1 MTREIY
7 HHKRQEKFFST
18 SELPVTDDI
27 QSNEN
32 VSIARKA
39 GRGVLWNF
47 LAFGLSKGTL
57 LLTTSILAR
66 LLTKEDFGL
75 VAVAVVAISYL
86 SVVKDLGLGLA
97 LIQRRDDVEEA
108 ANTVFTINTLLGAAL
123 SLLILPLA
131 PLFAAYFQEPQ
142 VTPVLR
148 SLGLSFAINALG
160 ATHINLLMRD
170 LDYRRKF
177 IPDMG
182 NTLIK
187 GILSISLA
195 FTGFGVWALVFG
207 QLAGALTSVALA
219 WTVKP
224 WRPRLAVNFTI
235 ARQLAQFGASITGV
249 DILTVF
255 VENLS
260 YIIIGR
266 LLGVAALGV
275 FSISY
280 RLPEM
285 LIVGNLWIIASVLFP
300 TFSSIQDKPEE
311 LRRGFLVSI
320 RLVQLIVMPLCLGL
334 FAAADPI
341 VRVFFGEQWLE
352 TIPLLRILSF
362 YALIYSVGYH
372 AGDVYK
378 AIGRPDILF
387 KLNIMSA
394 AILAP
399 ALFIGSQFGLIGF
412 AWGYL
417 TAIVFD
423 QAITL
428 YVASRFIKVSF
439 LDILSE
445 MKPAAAG
452 ILFMLPAAFGVLTL
466 TQTLSPFLQLPLV
479 VLAGAA
485 GYLVAVWQFE
495 GSSLLR
501 LAHVV
506 LAAKSET
513 KGNI

>member
-1 MTREIY
+1 M
-7 HHKRQEKFFST
+7 
-18 SELPVTDDI
+18 VTNDI
-27 QSNEN
+27 QSNDS
-32 VSIARKA
+32 VSITRKA
-39 GRGVLWNF
+39 GRGVVWNF
-47 LAFGLSKGTL
+47 LSFGVSKGVL
-57 LLTTSILAR
+57 LLTTSVLAR

-75 VAVAVVAISYL
+75 VAIAIIAINYL

-108 ANTVFTINTLLGAAL
+108 ADTVFTINTIIGLGL
-123 SLLILPLA
+123 SLLVLPLA

-142 VTPVLR
+142 VAPVLR
-148 SLGLSFAINALG
+148 WLGLSFALNSLG

-177 IPDMG
+177 IPDMS
-182 NTLIK
+182 NTIIK
-187 GILSISLA
+187 GIISLWLA

-207 QLAGALTSVALA
+207 QLAGALASVIAA
-219 WTVKP
+219 WMVKP
-224 WRPRLAVNFTI
+224 WRPRIRVNFTI
-235 ARQLAQFGASITGV
+235 ARQLVQFGASVTGV

-255 VENLS
+255 IDNLS

-285 LIVGNLWIIASVLFP
+285 LIVGNLWLIASVLFP
-300 TFSSIQDKPEE
+300 AFSSIQDKPDE

-334 FAAADPI
+334 FVAAEPI

-352 TIPLLRILSF
+352 AIPLLRLLAL

-394 AILAP
+394 FVLVP
-399 ALFIGSQFGLIGF
+399 ALVIGSQFGLIGF

-417 TAIVFD
+417 IAIIID
-423 QAITL
+423 QTITL
-428 YVASRFIKVSF
+428 YVATRFVKVSA
-439 LDILSE
+439 LDILKE
-445 MKPAAAG
+445 LKPAMFGA
-452 ILFMLPAAFGVLTL
+452 LFMVPVALGVLTL
-466 TQTLSPFLQLPLV
+466 SSNINEFLQLALV
-479 VLAGAA
+479 VLSGAA
-485 GYLVAVWQFE
+485 TYLGIVWWLE

-501 LAHVV
+501 LAQTVI
-506 LAAKSET
+506 LSRR
-513 KGNI
+513 

>member
-1 MTREIY
+1 MN
-7 HHKRQEKFFST
+7 T
-18 SELPVTDDI
+18 SPQPSSERA
-27 QSNEN
+27 
-32 VSIARKA
+32 SIARKA

-47 LAFGLSKGTL
+47 LSFGLSKGVL
-57 LLTTSILAR
+57 LLTTSLLAR

-75 VAVAVVAISYL
+75 VAVAVVAINYL

-108 ANTVFTINTLLGAAL
+108 ASTVFTINVLLGAVL
-123 SLLILPLA
+123 SLLVLPLA

-148 SLGLSFAINALG
+148 WLGLSFTLNALG
-160 ATHINLLMRD
+160 ATHINLLMRE

-177 IPDMG
+177 IPDMT
-182 NTLIK
+182 NTLVK
-187 GILSISLA
+187 GVLSLWLA
-195 FTGFGVWALVFG
+195 VSGLGVWALVFG
-207 QLAGALTSVALA
+207 QLAGAAASTLA
-219 WTVKP
+219 AWMVEP
-224 WRPRLAVNFTI
+224 WRPRLRLNLPL
-235 ARQLAQFGASITGV
+235 ARQLVRFGASVTGV

-255 VENLS
+255 VDNLS
-260 YIIIGR
+260 YLIIGR

-285 LIVGNLWIIASVLFP
+285 LIVGNLWLIASVLFP
-300 TFSSIQDKPEE
+300 AFSSIQDKPDE

-334 FAAADPI
+334 FVAAEPI

-352 TIPLLRILSF
+352 AIPLLRLLSL

-394 AILAP
+394 AILIP
-399 ALFIGSQFGLIGF
+399 ALVIGSQFGLIGF

-417 TAIVFD
+417 VAIVFD

-428 YVASRFIKVSF
+428 YVAGRFIRVSF
-439 LDILSE
+439 WDILSE

-452 ILFMLPAAFGVLTL
+452 ILLMLPAAWGVLAA
-466 TQTLSPFLQLPLV
+466 TQRFNPFAQLPLV
-479 VLAGAA
+479 VLTGAA
-485 GYLVAVWQFE
+485 TYLLVVWRLE
-495 GSSLLR
+495 GRQLFRMAQLI
-501 LAHVV
+501 LAS
-506 LAAKSET
+506 KQMKESEPT
-513 KGNI
+513 

>member
-1 MTREIY
+1 
-7 HHKRQEKFFST
+7 
-18 SELPVTDDI
+18 VTNNI
-27 QSNEN
+27 QSDDHA
-32 VSIARKA
+32 SITHKA
-39 GRGVLWNF
+39 GRGVIWNF
-47 LAFGLSKGTL
+47 LSFGVSKGVL
-57 LLTTSILAR
+57 LLTTSVLAR

-75 VAVAVVAISYL
+75 VAIAVIAINYL

-97 LIQRRDDVEEA
+97 LIQRRDDLEEA
-108 ANTVFTINTLLGAAL
+108 ADTVFTINALIGLGL
-123 SLLILPLA
+123 SLLVLPLA

-148 SLGLSFAINALG
+148 WLGLSFALNSLG

-177 IPDMG
+177 IPDMS
-182 NTLIK
+182 NTIVK
-187 GILSISLA
+187 GIISLWLA

-207 QLAGALTSVALA
+207 QLAGALASVIAA
-219 WTVKP
+219 WMVKP
-224 WRPRLAVNFTI
+224 WRPRIRVNFTI
-235 ARQLAQFGASITGV
+235 ARQLVRFGASVTGV

-255 VENLS
+255 VDNLS

-285 LIVGNLWIIASVLFP
+285 LIVGNLWLIASVLFP
-300 TFSSIQDKPEE
+300 AFSSIQDKPDE

-334 FAAADPI
+334 FVAAEPI

-352 TIPLLRILSF
+352 AIPLLRLLSL

-387 KLNIMSA
+387 KLNIMSVLV
-394 AILAP
+394 LAP
-399 ALFIGSQFGLIGF
+399 ALVIGSQFGLIGF

-417 TAIVFD
+417 IAIIID

-428 YVASRFIKVSF
+428 YVATRFVKVSA
-439 LDILSE
+439 LDIVKELQ
-445 MKPAAAG
+445 PA
-452 ILFMLPAAFGVLTL
+452 LFGALLMMPVAFGVLIMT
-466 TQTLSPFLQLPLV
+466 THINVFAQLMLV
-479 VLAGAA
+479 VLSGAA
-485 GYLVAVWQFE
+485 AYLGIIWWQE
-495 GSSLLR
+495 KNTLLR
-501 LAHVV
+501 LAQVV
-506 LAAKSET
+506 ISPKR
-513 KGNI
+513 

>member
-1 MTREIY
+1 MN
-7 HHKRQEKFFST
+7 HASQ
-18 SELPVTDDI
+18 P
-27 QSNEN
+27 SNERA
-32 VSIARKA
+32 SIARKA
-39 GRGVLWNF
+39 GRGVIWNF
-47 LAFGLSKGTL
+47 LSFGVSKGIL
-57 LLTTSILAR
+57 LLTTSVLAR

-75 VAVAVVAISYL
+75 VAVAVVAINYL

-97 LIQRRDDVEEA
+97 LIQRREDVDEA
-108 ANTVFTINTLLGAAL
+108 ANTVFTINVLLGAAL
-123 SLLILPLA
+123 SLVVVPLA

-148 SLGLSFAINALG
+148 WLGLSFTLNALG

-177 IPDMG
+177 IPDMT
-182 NTLIK
+182 NTVVK
-187 GILSISLA
+187 GILSLWLA
-195 FTGFGVWALVFG
+195 FSGLGVWALVFG
-207 QLAGALTSVALA
+207 QLAGAAASALA
-219 WTVKP
+219 AWMVKP
-224 WRPRLAVNFTI
+224 WRPRLRVNLPLT
-235 ARQLAQFGASITGV
+235 RQLAQFGASVTGV

-255 VENLS
+255 VDNLS
-260 YIIIGR
+260 YLIIGR

-285 LIVGNLWIIASVLFP
+285 LIVGNLWLIASVLFP
-300 TFSSIQDKPEE
+300 AFSSIQDKPDE

-334 FAAADPI
+334 FVAAEPI

-352 TIPLLRILSF
+352 TIPLLRILSL
-362 YALIYSVGYH
+362 YALIYSIGYH

-387 KLNIMSA
+387 KLNIMSV
-394 AILAP
+394 AILIP
-399 ALFIGSQFGLIGF
+399 ALVIGSQFGLLGF

-417 TAIVFD
+417 TAIIFD

-428 YVASRFIKVSF
+428 YVAGRFIRVSF
-439 LDILSE
+439 WDILSE
-445 MKPAAAG
+445 MKPAALG
-452 ILFMLPAAFGVLTL
+452 ILLMMPAAWGVLVL
-466 TQTLSPFLQLPLV
+466 TQAFSPFAQLPLV

-485 GYLVAVWQFE
+485 GYLLVVWRLE
-495 GSSLLR
+495 GDELFR
-501 LAHVV
+501 LAQLV
-506 LAAKSET
+506 LPGKRA
-513 KGNI
+513 